1 MSYLG
6 FLSTSSQLCHS
17 LVSVMQR
24 AFDRLLICPTTSTQV
39 RWLPIFPYIPC
50 KASCEST
57 KARRLI
63 SYVWGAGGEGVS
75 SQTLLCNY
83 HAFLSLRFRSSTLP
97 HCQRREEISSFHQSA
112 RKPRFLFSS
121 LVSRMMEKQK

>member
-24 AFDRLLICPTTSTQV
+24 AFDRLLLCPTTSTQV

-63 SYVWGAGGEGVS
+63 SYVWGAKGGGLVLKHS
-75 SQTLLCNY
+75 CAIIMPFYPFDSVRVLYLTVNAVKKFLRSNNLLESHVFY
-83 HAFLSLRFRSSTLP
+83 FRHSFL
-97 HCQRREEISSFHQSA
+97 E
-112 RKPRFLFSS
+112 
-121 LVSRMMEKQK
+121 